1 MRVTIDVKD
10 SKAAFL
16 MELLKSLK
24 YVKVKDEKD
33 WADDLDSFQKKF
45 IEQGLDDL
53 KKKRVVSYAEVKRK
67 ALKMIAAKTK

>member
-10 SKAAFL
+10 NKAAFL

-24 YVKVKDEKD
+24 YVKVKEEKD

-53 KKKRVVSYAEVKRK
+53 KKKRVVSYDEVKRK
-67 ALKMIAAKTK
+67 ALKMIVAKTK